1 MASIRDVAKE
11 AGVSIATVSR
21 VINGHETVAPHLRK
35 QVLDAVTRCEYQPAV
50 GLRSQTCVALIY
62 TGVFTPGSPYDSA
75 CIDGMVEAM
84 RTSPYDLTI
93 VDIRRDKAD
102 GETFRQYF
110 SRKGIC
116 GAIVRSTAAERT
128 LVDRMASEGL
138 PIVLLGDHYA
148 GAPLPFVYADSSAA
162 SRQAIEHLL
171 SLGHTRIAFAA
182 CEREDGDHRDRFEA
196 YRTTLES
203 RGLMHPDLV
212 GRIPPH
218 RLDGEKLIRNLM
230 GMPDRPTAV
239 FIADPL
245 VAVGAINEAHKM
257 GVKIPEDLSI
267 VGFDDTDIR
276 SLIYPKMTSVCQD
289 SRLLGQIAFERI
301 VSLIDKATVNG
312 KDSHGPG
319 EKKVTPTTRTPG
331 ASNPQT
337 AWLEINESTA
347 PPPEV
352 AYHVLPNRTRVP
364 SGRRA

>member
-1 MASIRDVAKE
+1 MA
-11 AGVSIATVSR
+11 G
-21 VINGHETVAPHLRK
+21 
-35 QVLDAVTRCEYQPAV
+35 
-50 GLRSQTCVALIY
+50 
-62 TGVFTPGSPYDSA
+62 
-75 CIDGMVEAM
+75 
-84 RTSPYDLTI
+84 
-93 VDIRRDKAD
+93 
-102 GETFRQYF
+102 
-110 SRKGIC
+110 
-116 GAIVRSTAAERT
+116 
-128 LVDRMASEGL
+128 EGL

-171 SLGHTRIAFAA
+171 SLGHTRIGFAA
-182 CEREDGDHRDRFEA
+182 CDREDGDHRDRFEA

-212 GRIPPH
+212 GRIPPQ

-245 VAVGAINEAHKM
+245 VAVGAVNEAHKM

-276 SLIYPKMTSVCQD
+276 SLIYPKMTAVCQD
-289 SRLLGQIAFERI
+289 SRLLGQTAFER
-301 VSLIDKATVNG
+301 VLSLIDGHKTG
-312 KDSHGPG
+312 KLSP
-319 EKKVTPTTRTPG
+319 EKLDKKDVKEARRSD
-331 ASNPQT
+331 AAHRQA
-337 AWLEINESTA
+337 AWLEINETTA

-364 SGRRA
+364 SGRGA